1 MADQA
6 VASASECEK
15 HHRTLTKELNMV
27 ALAVRAETSLFDG
40 LPPVHPGTCDTEWAA
55 RLPVMRSFPRL
66 AVERDEEP
74 VVEARFE
81 EDPERWDGMA

>member
-1 MADQA
+1 
-6 VASASECEK
+6 
-15 HHRTLTKELNMV
+15 MV

-40 LPPVHPGTCDTEWAA
+40 VPPVLPGTCDAEWTV

-66 AVERDEEP
+66 AVEPSEEP
-74 VVEARFE
+74 VLEARFE